1 LNFKSVAFSG
11 LAVMVA
17 VVMSLGLMVQ
27 PAKAAAVAATASI
40 SETISANAGNYIE
53 VGPWTLTEPAAGTWT
68 AADTIEVV
76 HTGITSTAATLPSAA
91 TCTNCTIAYGAGT
104 TTFTITAVTDAVD
117 TVAISAIQLT
127 LAASAAP
134 STIAVTAGGTAAG
147 SITTNRLVLGYA
159 PTTACTGNIATRVAQ
174 SVSADPAAAG
184 GALCA
189 FVTDAAGAD
198 VTSLPVAFS
207 VSQGVVSTGTSKT
220 VTALSNAS
228 GVASTNY
235 RGSGNVVTTDTAIAS
250 NTSINQVSTITISL
264 TAPTGNTASK
274 VAILAPSVL
283 AIAPAVTNV
292 SPGYQS
298 PLLGSDVSVQTTDS
312 AGLGVNDQ
320 VVLITV
326 DRGAIVLNSSFGTA
340 VATICNGATAKS
352 VTGTTA
358 SAPATRGAGTNTA
371 GVINVTICGN
381 QTDAAGKLTVT
392 AQNVSTSMANAT
404 SSLSMAGRP
413 AKVAATATGNAITAT
428 VTDAGGNNVADGT
441 PIRFTI
447 SANAGAVST
456 ACTTSTNGQASTV
469 VALIAATGTVIVST
483 DWNETTGAA
492 TCAAAGTQ
500 QAAASVTVPGG
511 TASSGTPTTPSAGT
525 VSSGSVPAAGGFGF
539 FVYGGPVNGLAT
551 ATGCPAA
558 SAAFY
563 ATVNGEFV
571 TYVPGTSIG
580 AVNAAFMAAFPNG
593 IPAGTALMG
602 KCK

>member
-1 LNFKSVAFSG
+1 MKSFAFSG
-11 LAVMVA
+11 LAVLVA
-17 VVMSLGLMVQ
+17 VVMSLGMMVQ

-40 SETISANAGNYIE
+40 SETISANAGNFIE
-53 VGPWTLTEPAAGTWT
+53 VGPWTLTEPTAGAWA
-68 AADTIEVV
+68 AADTIAVV
-76 HTGITSTAATLPSAA
+76 HAGITSTAATLPAA
-91 TCTNCTIAYGAGT
+91 PTCTNCTIAYGAGT
-104 TTFTITAVTDAVD
+104 TTFTITAVTAGVD

-159 PTTACTGNIATRVAQ
+159 PTTACTGNIATRVPQ
-174 SVSADPAAAG
+174 SVSADPLAAG

-198 VTSLPVAFS
+198 QASLPVAFS

-228 GVASTNY
+228 GIASTNY
-235 RGSGNVVTTDTAIAS
+235 RGSGNTVTTDTAIAS
-250 NTSINQVSTITISL
+250 NTSINAVSTITINL

-274 VAILAPSVL
+274 LAIMAPSVL
-283 AIAPAVTNV
+283 AIGPTVTNV

-298 PLLGSDVSVQTTDS
+298 PTLGSDISVQVTDS
-312 AGLGVNDQ
+312 SGLGVNGQ

-326 DRGAIVLNSSFGTA
+326 DRGAVVANTGFGTVVGTA
-340 VATICNGATAKS
+340 CNGATAKS

-358 SAPATRGAGTNTA
+358 SGPATRGAGTNTA

-381 QTDAAGKLTVT
+381 QTDAAGKLTIT

-413 AKVAATATGNAITAT
+413 AKIEATATGNSITAK
-428 VTDAGGNNVADGT
+428 VIDAGGNAVADGT
-441 PIRFTI
+441 PIRFTM
-447 SANAGAVST
+447 SANAGALST
-456 ACTTSTNGQASTV
+456 TCTTSTNGQASSV
-469 VALIAATGTVIVST
+469 VALIAATGTVIVSS
-483 DWNETTGAA
+483 DWNETGAA
-492 TCAAAGTQ
+492 STCGAAGTQ
-500 QAAASVTVPGG
+500 QVAASVTVPGG
-511 TASSGTPTTPSAGT
+511 STGGTGGT
-525 VSSGSVPAAGGFGF
+525 GPGTISSGSIPAAGGFGLI
-539 FVYGGPVNGLAT
+539 VYGGPINALVT

-558 SAAFY
+558 SSAFW
-563 ATVNGEFV
+563 ATINGNFV
-571 TYVPGTSIG
+571 TYVPGTTIT
-580 AVNAAFMAAFPNG
+580 AVNADFMAAFPNG
-593 IPAGTALMG
+593 IPAGTPLIG